1 MNAHRAD
8 QGDERPRPLAGLTV
22 IDLSQVLAGPLCT
35 MILGDLG
42 ADVIKVEPP
51 QGDQARQSLGTRVG
65 NDSAAFLAVNRNK
78 RSIVLD
84 LQPSVGREDL
94 HRLATTADIVV
105 ENFRPGVAERLGAGY
120 DELTELNPRLVYA
133 SLTGFG
139 SRGPYAERAGLDLV
153 VQAMTGLMSVTGEAG
168 RPVKN
173 GPPVA
178 DLSAGLYLTI
188 GILAAL
194 ESRRKTGRGQLVATS
209 LYESAL
215 SLAVW
220 ETAELWANGEIPG
233 PLALAVTMAGSTCS
247 TVTLRALAKG
257 LSACV
262 GGSRLV
268 RPDSHLTYVGTDMCA
283 RAARVRA
290 LSPAEVR
297 RRRRPADPPVSR
309 RSVAP
314 TFSAWARR
322 WSISGRGAE
331 LPSSQREIRSPPAT
345 SMRRA
350 NSCWVRPIGRR
361 ASRSATGSTT
371 DSTRTN
377 DTLGVEGPHTRTPTP
392 LGTREQRD
400 QNFLAQWLRT

>member
-84 LQPSVGREDL
+84 LQTSVGREDL

-120 DELTELNPRLVYA
+120 DELAELNPRLVYA

-233 PLALAVTMAGSTCS
+233 PLGSAHRMAAPYQALRASDGYIVVAATNDRLWLRLCDLVGLPHLVDDPRFLTNADRLEHKQELAAVLEDALAHRTTGEWVHELVAAGVPGGPLYDYAQTLADPHTEATGMVVEIQHPAAGKIKMLGSPVHLAGSTF
-247 TVTLRALAKG
+247 A
-257 LSACV
+257 
-262 GGSRLV
+262 V
-268 RPDSHLTYVGTDMCA
+268 RRPPPLLGEHT
-283 RAARVRA
+283 
-290 LSPAEVR
+290 AEVLAATDLGDAE
-297 RRRRPADPPVSR
+297 P
-309 RSVAP
+309 AP
-314 TFSAWARR
+314 TRVTES
-322 WSISGRGAE
+322 
-331 LPSSQREIRSPPAT
+331 
-345 SMRRA
+345 
-350 NSCWVRPIGRR
+350 
-361 ASRSATGSTT
+361 
-371 DSTRTN
+371 
-377 DTLGVEGPHTRTPTP
+377 
-392 LGTREQRD
+392 
-400 QNFLAQWLRT
+400 